1 MYTGKGGK
9 EMRDSKKWFLIV
21 LLVATLT
28 LSGCI
33 NTRDQDTSLTKIF
46 ISDAPVDDFDHINIT
61 FSQVRIH
68 RAGYD
73 NDSGWIYFN
82 DNTSKTIDLIYLHEN
97 NISAELGVENLSY
110 GNYTK
115 LWIVI
120 EKATGILSETGE
132 NITFDVPSGD
142 LKIQQQFIINEENT
156 NIDVELDLNQS
167 VLYVS
172 QGGIYKLLP
181 VISSVNVDHNDDD
194 EDEDEDEDELEVDAG
209 DEYEGIV
216 GELIEFEGEAD
227 GGVEPYTWNWSF
239 GDGNMSTDQ
248 NPTHAYAE
256 LGEYD
261 VELIVTDAE
270 DTTASDETT
279 VEIVELPASGKS
291 FTTVLISDAPSD
303 DFNYINVTFSQV
315 KIHKQG
321 DDNDSGW
328 ILFDTEN
335 STVDLIYL
343 HEQNLSEALGVQ
355 NLSVGNYSKLWIVVD
370 GATGVLKETGE
381 NITFDVPSGDLK
393 IQQSFVI
400 DEGNTTIDVEIDLE
414 RSVLYVSQSGVYKLL
429 PVISS
434 VNVENED
441 DDDEDE
447 DELEVD
453 AGDEYEGIVNETVQF
468 QGNATGGV
476 EPYEWYW
483 EFGDGDNATIK
494 DPEHSYDETGEY
506 TATLTVTDDTGTSK
520 SDSVSVTIEGEE

>member
-1 MYTGKGGK
+1 MKDTKILL
-9 EMRDSKKWFLIV
+9 LIV
-21 LLVATLT
+21 LIGATLT

-33 NTRDQDTSLTKIF
+33 NQGDQETSLTKIF

-61 FSQVRIH
+61 FSQVKIH
-68 RAGYD
+68 KAGDD
-73 NDSGWIYFN
+73 NDSGWIFFN

-97 NISAELGVENLSY
+97 NLSAELGVENLSY

-120 EKATGILSETGE
+120 EKATGILNETGE

-142 LKIQQQFIINEENT
+142 LKIQQQFSINEENT

-167 VLYVS
+167 VLYVP
-172 QGGIYKLLP
+172 QGGVYKLLP
-181 VISSVNVDHNDDD
+181 VISTVKVDHDDDD
-194 EDEDEDEDELEVDAG
+194 EDDEDDDEEEEELEVDAG
-209 DEYEGIV
+209 DDYEGIV
-216 GELIEFEGEAD
+216 GENIEFEGEAE
-227 GGVEPYTWNWSF
+227 GGVQPYTWNWSF
-239 GDGNMSTDQ
+239 GDGNTSTEQ

-256 LGEYD
+256 SGEYN

-270 DTTASDETT
+270 DTTASDEAT
-279 VEIVELPASGKS
+279 VEINDLPVSGMS

-303 DFNYINVTFSQV
+303 NFTHINVTFSQV

-370 GATGVLKETGE
+370 SATGVLTETGE
-381 NITFDVPSGDLK
+381 NVTFDVPSGDLK

-400 DEGNTTIDVEIDLE
+400 KEGNTTIDVEIDLE
-414 RSVLYVSQSGVYKLL
+414 RSVLYVPQGGVYKLL
-429 PVISS
+429 PVIST
-434 VNVENED
+434 VKVDHD
-441 DDDEDE
+441 DDDEDDDE
-447 DELEVD
+447 EEEELEVD
-453 AGDEYEGIVNETVQF
+453 AGDDYEGIVNETIQF
-468 QGNATGGV
+468 EGNATGGV

-483 EFGDGDNATIK
+483 EFGDGDNSTMK
-494 DPEHSYDETGEY
+494 DPEHSYNETGEY
-506 TATLTVTDDTGTSK
+506 TATLTVTDDTGTIA
-520 SDSVSVTIEGEE
+520 SDSVLVTIEEET